1 MCVQNEQETQ
11 LTKVTP
17 LAADDAAL
25 VRRSLRV
32 CWSGLALP
40 RPGDALLSPAGRRV
54 YRIRR
59 VKLLHHAPGSS
70 KPRLLL
76 TVTRHGRETLP
87 GGKVGILHPWAV
99 TTRPVQAL
107 PPSVPQ
113 PVPPITPGPTVDDLA
128 RIAKGARIA
137 SEQAVP
143 PKSDLATWDDPEDLM
158 RTRSPK
164 QVKGRRRGD
173 VLGRSQRRGTDVT
186 RDHVEAAHRFRLDW
200 DVAHIGLSGGN
211 PLQEKVGGSAAGPSS
226 GPTKLATRRAAAERE
241 VSRVLKR
248 LGPAASARMLFVVVE
263 NRDIAAWCCMFRDH
277 HGVKKPDPKLELGR
291 LLAALDQLA
300 ENYGVNSERDRVKA
314 CASMERR

>member
-1 MCVQNEQETQ
+1 M
-11 LTKVTP
+11 TKVTP

-143 PKSDLATWDDPEDLM
+143 PKTDVSAWVDPEGAIN
-158 RTRSPK
+158 TRSPK
-164 QVKGRRRGD
+164 TVRGRRRNNAIWR
-173 VLGRSQRRGTDVT
+173 LHARGSDITA
-186 RDHVEAAHRFRLDW
+186 DHLEAGLRFQLDW
-200 DVAHIGLSGGN
+200 DAARLGYTSGN
-211 PLQEKVGGSAAGPSS
+211 PLQEKVGCTSAGPVT
-226 GPTKLATRRAAAERE
+226 GPSKLATKRQVAARE
-241 VSRVLKR
+241 VNR
-248 LGPAASARMLFVVVE
+248 LLRFIGPAAVGLTVAVLID
-263 NRDIAAWCCMFRDH
+263 NLDIASWCNREAARTGKKKRDS
-277 HGVKKPDPKLELGR
+277 KKETGR
-291 LLAALDQLA
+291 LLAIMDSIANFYSIDSA
-300 ENYGVNSERDRVKA
+300 RDRVKETRA
-314 CASMERR
+314 EVGRR